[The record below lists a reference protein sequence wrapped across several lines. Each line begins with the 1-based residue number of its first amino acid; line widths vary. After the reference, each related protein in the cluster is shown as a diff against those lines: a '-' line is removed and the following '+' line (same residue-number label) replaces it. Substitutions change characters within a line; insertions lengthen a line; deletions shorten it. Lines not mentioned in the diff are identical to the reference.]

1 MRNCTMQTCIY
12 LGISFLT
19 TSVTFVSP
27 MEHRR
32 ILQGNKLKITHCH
45 RDLRFF
51 GGGDVYVTSIN
62 DRGSYQLPTVWELR
76 NKPSYCRQYGI

>member
-1 MRNCTMQTCIY
+1 MRNCTMQRYIY

-32 ILQGNKLKITHCH
+32 ILQGNKPKTTHCH
-45 RDLRFF
+45 RDLQFF
-51 GGGDVYVTSIN
+51 FSDVYVIPIN
-62 DRGSYQLPTVWELR
+62 DHGSYQLPTVW
-76 NKPSYCRQYGI
+76 KFSTSYSLEIKEQTE